1 MRRSNDVE
9 NFRNEEYLQN
19 MSIEFKRMFNAYHK
33 YISYR
38 NKLNNEL
45 TMSDEQK
52 DIMSNIDK
60 KFIRNIK
67 RANDRIQK
75 EDFIERN

>member
-1 MRRSNDVE
+1 
-9 NFRNEEYLQN
+9 
-19 MSIEFKRMFNAYHK
+19 
-33 YISYR
+33 
-38 NKLNNEL
+38 
-45 TMSDEQK
+45 MSDEQK